1 MLREYLLE
9 KWMALEQLVY
19 VSTAVREFGDAEL
32 GPILDASVR
41 HNRQN
46 GVTGI
51 LLYARG
57 CFLQVLEGEAA
68 ALDEV
73 MARIMDDTRH
83 RDVFILDRTAIAQ
96 RDFGEWYM
104 SFHRPSEAAL
114 ASAAFLPLFSGLPD
128 LAVKFGGSP
137 GIVGVIKGFVADS
150 L

>member
-1 MLREYLLE
+1 MP
-9 KWMALEQLVY
+9 LEQLVY

-32 GPILDASVR
+32 SMILDASVR

-73 MARIMDDTRH
+73 MARISGDMRH
-83 RDVFILDRTAIAQ
+83 HGLFVLDRTAIAR
-96 RDFGEWYM
+96 RDFGEWHM

-128 LAVKFGGSP
+128 QALKHGGSP
-137 GIVGVIKGFVADS
+137 GIVAVIKGFITDS
-150 L
+150 R